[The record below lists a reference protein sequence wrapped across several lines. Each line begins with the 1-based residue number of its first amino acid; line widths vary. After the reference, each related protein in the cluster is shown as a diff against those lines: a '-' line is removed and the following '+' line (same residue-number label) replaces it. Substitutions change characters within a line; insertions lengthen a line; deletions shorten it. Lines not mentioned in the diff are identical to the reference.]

1 MAPVGALRPSW
12 VLSPDA
18 FAAALRDGNANKVTM
33 RGPLKGEGD
42 GPIDCNWHER
52 NGSGEPMRK
61 RARSFDIVVV
71 GAGPGGLGFG
81 ATLRDLG
88 IENFVILD
96 RAAVGASFLRW
107 PRQMRLITPSFN
119 STQFGAL
126 DLNAICLH
134 TSPAF
139 SLGVEHP
146 TGKEYAGYLR
156 GVAEYF
162 DLPVETGVDV
172 LSVAKTARPRRFR
185 VATSRGDIH
194 ARFVVWA
201 GGEMQYP
208 RTNSF
213 RGAELCLH
221 SSRVTSWDDLGG
233 DERHI
238 IGGAESGVDAAVGL
252 AAAGRRA
259 VVIDR
264 GEPWSRTGSDPS
276 QLLSPFTQAR
286 LDAAV
291 DSGRV
296 TLRGGCPVIGVRR
309 SEKGYQLALQGGGVV
324 NCSEQPILASGFVG
338 SASLVRA
345 LFKWR
350 DDGFPLLTESDEST
364 VTNGLF
370 LVGPQVRQ
378 DDIIFCFIYKF
389 RQRFA
394 VVANR
399 IARRMQ
405 VSVKPLEEYRRYG
418 MYLDDLSCC
427 SDECAC

>member
-1 MAPVGALRPSW
+1 M
-12 VLSPDA
+12 
-18 FAAALRDGNANKVTM
+18 T
-33 RGPLKGEGD
+33 KG
-42 GPIDCNWHER
+42 
-52 NGSGEPMRK
+52 
-61 RARSFDIVVV
+61 ARSLDIVVV
-71 GAGPGGLGFG
+71 GAGAAGLGFG
-81 ATLRDLG
+81 AALRDLG

-107 PRQMRLITPSFN
+107 PRQMRFITPSFN

-134 TSPAF
+134 TSPAY
-139 SLGVEHP
+139 SIGVEHP
-146 TGKEYAGYLR
+146 TGEEYAGYLR
-156 GVAEYF
+156 RVAEHF

-172 LSVAKTARPRRFR
+172 LSVATGARPKRFR
-185 VATSRGDIH
+185 VATSRGAIH

-208 RTNSF
+208 RINGF
-213 RGAELCLH
+213 PGAELCLH
-221 SSRVTSWDDLGG
+221 NSRVTSWDDLSG
-233 DERHI
+233 DERYI
-238 IGGAESGVDAAVGL
+238 IGGSESGADAAVGL

-259 VVIDR
+259 VVLDR
-264 GEPWSRTGSDPS
+264 EEPWTRSGPDPS
-276 QLLSPFTQAR
+276 QLLSPFTKAR

-309 SEKGYQLALQGGGVV
+309 KDNGYQLALEDGDVV
-324 NCSEQPILASGFVG
+324 DCAEKPVLASGFVG
-338 SASLVRA
+338 SASLIRS
-345 LFKWR
+345 LFDWR
-350 DDGFPLLTESDEST
+350 DDGFPLLTEDDEST
-364 VTNGLF
+364 VTKGLF

-378 DDIIFCFIYKF
+378 GDVIFCFIYKF

-394 VVANR
+394 VVANQ
-399 IARRMQ
+399 IARRLR

-427 SDECAC
+427 GDDCAC